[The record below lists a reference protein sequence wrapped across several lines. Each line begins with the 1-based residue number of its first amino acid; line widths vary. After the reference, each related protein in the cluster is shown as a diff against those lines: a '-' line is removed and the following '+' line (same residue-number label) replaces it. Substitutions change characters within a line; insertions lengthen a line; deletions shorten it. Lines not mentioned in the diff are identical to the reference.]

1 MTTDKS
7 KAPKLLLDE
16 QIWVYLATLL
26 REHGFDVIHVY
37 EADLGET
44 PDNEVLRAAVEKH
57 RAVVTFNTRDYVPLA
72 RQYSEDGKEHYGIV
86 VSDEIP
92 QGELQRR
99 VTKLLESVSAEELKN
114 MVRFLQEFKQE

>member
-1 MTTDKS
+1 MNTDKKNS
-7 KAPKLLLDE
+7 PKLLLDE

-26 REHGFDVIHVY
+26 REQGFDVIHVY
-37 EADLGET
+37 EAGLESKS
-44 PDNEVLRAAVEKH
+44 DNEVLRSAVENH
-57 RAVVTFNTRDYVPLA
+57 QAVVTFNIKHFVPLA
-72 RQYSEDGKEHYGIV
+72 QQYSEDGIEHYGIV

>member
-16 QIWVYLATLL
+16 QIWVYLSTLL
-26 REHGFDVIHVY
+26 REQGFDVIHVY
-37 EADLGET
+37 ESDLEHM
-44 PDNEVLRAAVEKH
+44 PDSEVLRSAVENH
-57 RAVVTFNTRDYVPLA
+57 RAVVTFNTKHFIPLA
-72 RQYSEDGKEHYGIV
+72 REYFTEGKEHYGIV

-99 VTKLLESVSAEELKN
+99 VTKLLESVSAEDLKN
-114 MVRFLQEFKQE
+114 MVRFLQEFKHE

>member
-1 MTTDKS
+1 MKTDKPNP
-7 KAPKLLLDE
+7 PKLLLDE

-26 REHGFDVIHVY
+26 RERGFDVYHVT
-37 EADLGET
+37 EVGLDHT
-44 PDNEVLRAAVEKH
+44 PDPEILQEAVKNH
-57 RAVVTFNTRDYVPLA
+57 RAVVTFNTSDFIPLA
-72 RQYSEDGKEHYGIV
+72 REYSAQGKEHYGIV

-114 MVRFLQEFKQE
+114 IVRFLQEFK

>member
-1 MTTDKS
+1 MTADKS

-26 REHGFDVIHVY
+26 REQGFDVIHAY
-37 EADLGET
+37 ESDLEHK
-44 PDNEVLRAAVEKH
+44 PDAEVLRSAVENH
-57 RAVVTFNTRDYVPLA
+57 RAVVTFNTRHFIPLA
-72 RQYSEDGKEHYGIV
+72 REYFMERKQHYGIV

-99 VTKLLESVSAEELKN
+99 VTKLLESVTAEDLKN
-114 MVRFLQEFKQE
+114 MVRYLQEFKQE

>member
-26 REHGFDVIHVY
+26 REQGFDVYHVN
-37 EADLGET
+37 EVGLDHT
-44 PDNEVLRAAVEKH
+44 PDPEIFRVAVENH
-57 RAVVTFNTRDYVPLA
+57 QAIVTFNIKDFIPLA
-72 RQYSEDGKEHYGIV
+72 SQYFKDGKEHYGVV
-86 VSDEIP
+86 VSYQIP

-99 VTKLLESVSAEELKN
+99 VTKLLQSVSAEELKN
-114 MVRFLQEFKQE
+114 SVRFLQEFK

>member
-16 QIWVYLATLL
+16 HIWVQLATLL
-26 REHGFDVIHVY
+26 RKQGFDVTHVD
-37 EADLGET
+37 EIGLDHT
-44 PDNEVLRAAVEKH
+44 PDPEIFRAAVENH
-57 RAVVTFNTRDYVPLA
+57 RAVVTFNIKHFVPLA
-72 RQYSEDGKEHYGIV
+72 RQYSEEGKEHYGIV

-99 VTKLLESVSAEELKN
+99 MTKLLKSVSAEELKN
-114 MVRFLQEFKQE
+114 MVRFLQEFK

>member
-1 MTTDKS
+1 MNTKNKNS
-7 KAPKLLLDE
+7 PKLLLDE

-26 REHGFDVIHVY
+26 REQGFDVVHVY
-37 EADLGET
+37 EAGLESK
-44 PDNEVLRAAVEKH
+44 PDNEVLQSAVENH
-57 RAVVTFNTRDYVPLA
+57 QAVVTFNIKHFVPLA
-72 RQYSEDGKEHYGIV
+72 RQYSEEGKEHYGIV

-114 MVRFLQEFKQE
+114 MIRFLQEFKQE

>member
-1 MTTDKS
+1 M
-7 KAPKLLLDE
+7 LLDE

-26 REHGFDVIHVY
+26 REQGFDVYHVN
-37 EADLGET
+37 EVGLDNT
-44 PDNEVLRAAVEKH
+44 PDPEILRVAVEKH
-57 RAVVTFNTRDYVPLA
+57 QAVVTFNIKDFVPLA
-72 RQYSEDGKEHYGIV
+72 RQYSEEGKEHYGIV
-86 VSDEIP
+86 VSNEIP

>member
-26 REHGFDVIHVY
+26 RQQGFDVIHVY

-57 RAVVTFNTRDYVPLA
+57 RAVVTFNTKDYVPLA
-72 RQYSEDGKEHYGIV
+72 RQYAEEGNEHYGIV
-86 VSDEIP
+86 VSDEIT

-99 VTKLLESVSAEELKN
+99 VTKLSESVSAEELKN
-114 MVRFLQEFKQE
+114 LVRFLQEYKQE